1 MEPQFWQD
9 RRSDRHRGGG
19 SMTTRA
25 QRKAL
30 IRLEQVEQLFN
41 AETSREIWAAVFP
54 CRVTAMPATFP
65 VDLRLRVREY
75 LRWASTPSRGEIGAA
90 ADVLYRQLWIA
101 IAADDLKAAAAAA
114 AVVPEAIR
122 AELDRLT
129 PGGIPTPLQILDPQ
143 HGRERAKELLADC
156 IAGAEPGPGR
166 RRPNGGRSRPRFKR
180 LPRFKQNRGFPRQDG
195 EMMLVRSLA
204 EYYRSFNGGK
214 FPRSGAH
221 DRSRNPN
228 PFERLVDQVLSL
240 CRARGVNALKL
251 VRRALDEIRDC
262 ELAANKGRSTGPSA
276 LTISVAPSGIIPRS

>member
-1 MEPQFWQD
+1 
-9 RRSDRHRGGG
+9 
-19 SMTTRA
+19 MTTRA

-30 IRLEQVEQLFN
+30 IRLDQVEQVFN
-41 AETSREIWAAVFP
+41 AETPREIWAAVFP
-54 CRVTAMPATFP
+54 CRVGAIPATFP

-90 ADVLYRQLWIA
+90 ADVLYRPLSMA
-101 IAADDLKAAAAAA
+101 IEADDLEAAAAAA
-114 AVVPEAIR
+114 AAMPEAIR

-143 HGRERAKELLADC
+143 HGMERAKELLADC
-156 IAGAEPGPGR
+156 RAGAEPRTGR
-166 RRPNGGRSRPRFKR
+166 LRPNGGRSRSRFID
-180 LPRFKQNRGFPRQDG
+180 LPRFKQNRGFPRQDA

-221 DRSRNPN
+221 DRSRKLN
-228 PFERLVDQVLSL
+228 PFERLMDQVLSL

-262 ELAANKGRSTGPSA
+262 ELAANKGRSTEPREPTIAAA
-276 LTISVAPSGIIPRS
+276 LRELSRGVEST